1 MVPIDGSRECVWVM
15 NGVGHTLLVRDAEL
29 FCLTGSACLSQG
41 STCTISSVGHR
52 AIIALLPQ
60 SQLPIAW

>member
-1 MVPIDGSRECVWVM
+1 MCVGT
-15 NGVGHTLLVRDAEL
+15 NGVGHALLVRDAEL
-29 FCLTGSACLSQG
+29 FCLAGPACLSQG